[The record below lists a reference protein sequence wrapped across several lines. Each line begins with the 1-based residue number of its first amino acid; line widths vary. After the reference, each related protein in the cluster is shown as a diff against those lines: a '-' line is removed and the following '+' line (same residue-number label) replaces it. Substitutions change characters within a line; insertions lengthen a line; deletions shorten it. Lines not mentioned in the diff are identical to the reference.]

1 MARRRRPGHRPEEPE
16 NHERW
21 LISYADFITLLFAFF
36 VVMYATAQRN
46 PEKEKQFEK
55 SIRKYL
61 YEVAS
66 FGGEGAGDSGTGT
79 LQVSLGKK
87 GPAELKDLIARELK
101 PISEG
106 ADGNSIVEEITH
118 DSLGV
123 RIRLVASGLFRAGSA
138 KLNDS
143 AFEPLKQI
151 GEILE
156 KMDGKIIIEGH
167 TDNTPIKTREFPSNW
182 ELSSARAT
190 RLVRHLIE
198 WQGLTPNKILA
209 VAYAD
214 QKPLVPNN
222 NEKNRAK
229 NRRIE
234 IFITSKDE
242 L

>member
-1 MARRRRPGHRPEEPE
+1 MARRRRPEESE

-21 LISYADFITLLFAFF
+21 LVSYADFITLMFAFF

-46 PEKEKQFEK
+46 PDKEKEFEK

-61 YEVAS
+61 YQVAS
-66 FGGEGAGDSGTGT
+66 IGGEGAGDSGTGT
-79 LQVSLGKK
+79 LEISLGKK
-87 GPAELKDLIARELK
+87 GPAELKDFIARELK
-101 PISEG
+101 PIS
-106 ADGNSIVEEITH
+106 DGEDSNPVVQEVTH
-118 DSLGV
+118 DNLGV
-123 RIRLVASGLFRAGSA
+123 RIRLVASGLFQPGSA
-138 KLNDS
+138 KLNDA

-156 KMDGKIIIEGH
+156 KLDGKIIIEGH
-167 TDNTPIKTREFPSNW
+167 TDSTPIKTREFPSNW

-198 WQGLTPNKILA
+198 WQGLAPDKILA

-214 QKPLVPNN
+214 QKPIVPNTT
-222 NEKNRAK
+222 EKNRAQ

-234 IFITSKDE
+234 IFITDKDE